1 VSDSSSA
8 APRLWGETPVLAARV
23 GGSFRAGDLVR
34 TGSFSLGGLPS
45 QDIAQSIVDSTRV
58 GVTGYLRGYP
68 ARAITGN
75 QYHLLNLEYRQE
87 LFRIE
92 HGIATLPVY
101 FRRVH
106 MALLSDTG
114 TAFDVRFDADRN
126 LKTSVGAALRLDAYF
141 GYFVPGTFEFG
152 AARGL
157 QTGGETQTWFLLTGS
172 L

>member
-1 VSDSSSA
+1 MTGRGRGSSLRA
-8 APRLWGETPVLAARV
+8 
-23 GGSFRAGDLVR
+23 GSFG
-34 TGSFSLGGLPS
+34 LGGLPS

-68 ARAITGN
+68 ARNIIGN

-87 LFRIE
+87 LLQIE
-92 HGIATLPVY
+92 HGFGTIPLY
-101 FRRVH
+101 IRRLH

-114 TAFDVRFDADRN
+114 TAFDVRFDAQRN
-126 LKTSVGAALRLDAYF
+126 LRTSVGAALRLDAYF
-141 GYFVPGTFEFG
+141 GYFVPGTLEIG

-157 QTGGETQTWFLLTGS
+157 QTGGVTQTWLLLTGS